1 MFRIFLIIF
10 LLSLPATYASAEE
23 NRINFV
29 INSKLF
35 ESSVVIRAVDD
46 ATHLLKQSFKGWS
59 VTTNRQDATI
69 NIRLKIRPVEKKSRT
84 RGISP
89 PQVLIIL
96 NIFTFGSRNP
106 RKGGVSIYP

>member
-1 MFRIFLIIF
+1 M
-10 LLSLPATYASAEE
+10 LSLPATYASAEE

-69 NIRLKIRPVEKKSRT
+69 NIRLKIRPVEKNLEQE
-84 RGISP
+84 GFP
-89 PQVLIIL
+89 PL
-96 NIFTFGSRNP
+96 
-106 RKGGVSIYP
+106 KY